1 MQFILR
7 GEHLAF
13 IPSATCGLHHVCSC
27 LCQVLFKPSGEIT
40 SSAVTLNRYILHI
53 YKGALC
59 GNLSPCHNCRGD
71 LAKNLRQQVQQQAEQ
86 EAAEKPSMP
95 TYGTTVRWVHPRIL
109 TFMLCL
115 QAFPAVLHVFE
126 LLTDAHVKATAP
138 VELLCSL
145 HTQMIHASA
154 A

>member
-1 MQFILR
+1 M
-7 GEHLAF
+7 
-13 IPSATCGLHHVCSC
+13 
-27 LCQVLFKPSGEIT
+27 
-40 SSAVTLNRYILHI
+40 TLNRHISHI

-59 GNLSPCHNCRGD
+59 GNLSLCHNCRGD

-109 TFMLCL
+109 TFILCL
-115 QAFPAVLHVFE
+115 QAFLAVLHVIE
-126 LLTDAHVKATAP
+126 LLTDAHVKATTP
-138 VELLCSL
+138 MEVLRRL